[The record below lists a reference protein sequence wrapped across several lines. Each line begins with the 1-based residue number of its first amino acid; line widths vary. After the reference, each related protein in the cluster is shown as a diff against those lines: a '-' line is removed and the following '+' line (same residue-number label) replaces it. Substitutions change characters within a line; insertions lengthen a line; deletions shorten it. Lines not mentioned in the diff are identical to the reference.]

1 MRATATA
8 GMFLLVYLLSGCAT
22 YNTAQHIRPWGDNTR
37 GFDRVER
44 VTDAWREATGDIRV
58 CVRGDPA
65 ERPYTTAILFD
76 DVNYS
81 FLLPVSLYESAPES
95 APKLHRTKD
104 PVPEFNLTAGDVQ
117 GSCGK
122 SGAYRARVEVRRIH
136 PAELGVESFV
146 YADYAARQRLFDAP
160 PAGPVVF
167 EFVEDPSSTIY
178 YRGLSPAF
186 DGSQIVEIDQSLRE
200 KEPRPGWIL
209 ALPFALVFDIA
220 TSPVQ
225 LFICVAS
232 SGCAL

>member
-1 MRATATA
+1 MRAAVTA
-8 GMFLLVYLLSGCAT
+8 GTFLLVYMLSGCAT
-22 YNTAQHIRPWGDNTR
+22 YNTAQLIRPWGDRTR

-44 VTDAWREATGDIRV
+44 VTAAWREATGNIRV
-58 CVRGDPA
+58 CVRDDPA

-81 FLLPVSLYESAPES
+81 VLLPAGLYESAPEN

-104 PVPEFNLTAGDVQ
+104 PVPEFEPTAADVQ
-117 GSCGK
+117 GRCGK
-122 SGAYRARVEVRRIH
+122 SDADQEPIEVRRVL
-136 PAELGVESFV
+136 PAELGVENFV
-146 YADYAARQRLFDAP
+146 YADYAARQQLFDAP

-167 EFVEDPSSTIY
+167 EFIEDPSSTIY

-186 DGSQIVEIDQSLRE
+186 DGSHIVEIDQSLRE
-200 KEPRPGWIL
+200 KEPRPGWTL
-209 ALPFALVFDIA
+209 ALPFALAFDIA

-225 LFICVAS
+225 LFICLFS